1 MSILESDGC
10 IPSRC
15 ITEPVHRP
23 SIFPLKIVECTHG
36 NKNTGGFIYCKRKGL
51 EMEKAFSTPKNEMKN
66 SCGEAVYHNA
76 YLYFSL
82 ICHFCENRYRR
93 RGEGRGGGGCSSNGW
108 LVHCLDLTSHN
119 NLFST
124 QTFQKSVSILCSYC
138 SLLSANL
145 RHTLCFSKIRLSSR
159 WWILFKFCSEIRHC
173 RSNERSFW
181 SFRRFDGFHAVTVTI
196 AEVHKKTYGKP
207 KVIKSIVKTE
217 QDNKTVSY
225 KIFSK
230 CRIRISLNGGC

>member
-1 MSILESDGC
+1 MKWKTPVERL
-10 IPSRC
+10 C
-15 ITEPVHRP
+15 ITMLIC
-23 SIFPLKIVECTHG
+23 IFHWFATSAKID
-36 NKNTGGFIYCKRKGL
+36 TGG
-51 EMEKAFSTPKNEMKN
+51 
-66 SCGEAVYHNA
+66 GE
-76 YLYFSL
+76 
-82 ICHFCENRYRR
+82 
-93 RGEGRGGGGCSSNGW
+93 RGGGGGGCSSNGW

-145 RHTLCFSKIRLSSR
+145 RHTLCFFKIRLSSR